1 MYLLSR
7 RNEAWQYTFPHRSE
21 RLPYA
26 SGCGTCMG
34 IAQCGEVYFE
44 ETEADT
50 IQDVI
55 RLIDEKT
62 ERLEVIS

>member
-1 MYLLSR
+1 
-7 RNEAWQYTFPHRSE
+7 
-21 RLPYA
+21 
-26 SGCGTCMG
+26 MG